1 MDVLLDNVPFRSE
14 QAAALR
20 ICFSKC
26 CAEPCAGL
34 LQLVQLV
41 IIQHSHF
48 TRMTTYDFQ
57 MFNNS
62 NMPVVEHL
70 CMTSIIFLPPTS
82 SVQQQFGVRLLW
94 LPMHLALP
102 VQAVVAAA
110 MATIGKV
117 GLAMDVDSSDTTER
131 DGAATTAAGGDD
143 DDNGRA
149 PRRRFGL
156 SGVRAERGGGARGA
170 TSA

>member
-62 NMPVVEHL
+62 NMPVVEHF

-82 SVQQQFGVRLLW
+82 SVQQHFGVRLLW
-94 LPMHLALP
+94 LHLALP
-102 VQAVVAAA
+102 VEAVVAAD

>member
-82 SVQQQFGVRLLW
+82 SVQQHFGVRLLW
-94 LPMHLALP
+94 LPLHLALP

-110 MATIGKV
+110 MATIGEV
-117 GLAMDVDSSDTTER
+117 GLAMDFDSSDTT
-131 DGAATTAAGGDD
+131 
-143 DDNGRA
+143 
-149 PRRRFGL
+149 
-156 SGVRAERGGGARGA
+156 
-170 TSA
+170 